1 MPPPLHDVCPLW
13 HRAAA
18 AGALDRRFLLDDRER
33 VALGAFA
40 RRSALSQREALRGAS
55 VLLSTKGQLTTSIGL
70 LELDGLARRIV
81 LCPPDLDTRYLPDI
95 IVDAEATALVCDQP
109 PDDPALAPLRC
120 SVIGAPSESCS
131 RDGEALATEWIM
143 FTSGTTGRPKMVVHS
158 LRSLAAA
165 ITPAASPPETVWSTF
180 YDVRRYGGLQILLR
194 ALVGGGSM
202 VFSSAGEPAGAFI
215 ERAIAANVSHISG
228 TPSHWRRATLS
239 PSVTSFAPG
248 YVRMSGEAADQAI
261 IDKLHEVFPDA
272 QVAHAFAT
280 TEAGVGFEVGD
291 GFSGFPAAYIGL
303 SRRGIEIRV
312 VDGTLRIRSPG
323 NAMGYLG
330 VDVGSFVDADGRV
343 DTKDVVELRE
353 GRYHFVG
360 RRDGVINV
368 GGLKVHPEEVEA
380 VLNSHPAVHLSLV
393 RARRSPIVGAIVIA
407 EVVLDAKVEERA
419 GSKALETEILDAC
432 RAVLPLHKVPAAI
445 RFVPA
450 LAVGPAGKLVRTGA

>member
-1 MPPPLHDVCPLW
+1 MPPPLHDERPLW
-13 HRAAA
+13 HRVAA
-18 AGALDRRFLLDDRER
+18 AGALDRRFFLDDRER
-33 VALGAFA
+33 ITLDAFA

-55 VLLSTKGQLTTSIGL
+55 VLLRTQSQLTTSVGL

-81 LCPPDLDTRYLPDI
+81 LCPPDLDTRYLPAVI
-95 IVDAEATALVCDQP
+95 ADAEATAVVSDRP
-109 PDDPALAPLRC
+109 PDDTALTGLRPNM
-120 SVIGAPSESCS
+120 IGAPSEACS
-131 RDGEALATEWIM
+131 RDEEALATEWIM

-158 LRSLAAA
+158 LRSLTAA

-180 YDVRRYGGLQILLR
+180 YDIRRYGGLQILLR
-194 ALVGGGSM
+194 ALVGGGSI
-202 VFSSAGEPAGAFI
+202 VLSSAAEPAGAFV
-215 ERAIAANVSHISG
+215 ERASAANVSHISG

-239 PSVTSFAPG
+239 PSVAGFAPG

-261 IDKLHEVFPDA
+261 IDKLHEVFPGA

-291 GFSGFPAAYIGL
+291 GSAGFPDTYIGL
-303 SRRGIEIRV
+303 RRGVEISV

-323 NAMGYLG
+323 NATGYLG
-330 VDVGSFVDADGRV
+330 AEAGSFFDADGFV
-343 DTKDVVELRE
+343 DTKDVVERR
-353 GRYHFVG
+353 GDRYHFVG

-380 VLNSHPAVHLSLV
+380 VINRHPSVHLSLV

-407 EVVLDAKVEERA
+407 EVVLDKAIEERA
-419 GSKALETEILDAC
+419 GSKALENEILNAC

-445 RFVPA
+445 HFVPA
-450 LAVGPAGKLVRTGA
+450 LALGPAGKLVRAGG